1 MRWRKSIILP
11 VLAADLLL
19 MTGCTKEEETYQEQI
34 VIDVYDQ
41 TSDYQ
46 GLQTGWYAKILEDR
60 FNIQLNFL
68 DTEAEGSLEQADLF
82 VCNSLQT
89 SPDSLMEG
97 DRLLNIAPYFEEEL
111 TLGEEILDYVDSFQV
126 WNESWGEEEIY
137 VIPSQVSRLSED
149 TPSEENTPRY
159 GIYLDWEAYEQA
171 GMPEIEDLDE
181 LLTVM
186 EELKQPGQQGIILCN
201 DKEMDVLDHVSY
213 LMGVQGVER
222 DGFLVYGED
231 KVTELLEDESGFME
245 SLLWFRE
252 AYRRGLLAPYSGRV
266 SYEQL
271 VKYYEHGKAV
281 VSIWPQMEADG
292 YELAPAEKMKVVSHG
307 CNGLGNMETY
317 LAVSSSAE
325 EPLRIVDFVGW
336 LYSTEGIMFS
346 GTDTNLK
353 SAGPQGLTWEVKD
366 GNPELTEYGWQVF
379 GGKSADA
386 TGNESTVDG
395 QSVDGQSI
403 DGQAVGGQAVAVPED
418 WGGGSWQEG
427 TCKLG
432 FQPVV
437 NVEVSPSGFPYN
449 RTLWETVGE
458 RTNSADDSWKE
469 YMDAEDQ
476 MEYLMDN
483 DNLEV
488 IPGYID
494 IYQEE
499 PEEIV
504 DKRTACR
511 RVIVDYSWKII
522 QEEDDLGCQVLLE
535 KLRREVESLG
545 YQDVVE
551 YDRQINDI
559 HQEKLSSFLW

>member
-1 MRWRKSIILP
+1 MKWRKSIILP
-11 VLAADLLL
+11 VLAAGLLT
-19 MTGCTKEEETYQEQI
+19 MTGCTKEEEPYQEQI
-34 VIDVYDQ
+34 VIDVYDE

-46 GLQTGWYAKILEDR
+46 GLQTGWYAKILEER

-68 DTEAEGSLEQADLF
+68 DTEAEGSIEQADLF

-89 SPDSLMEG
+89 SPDSLMEEN
-97 DRLLNIAPYFEEEL
+97 RLLDIASYFEEEL
-111 TLGEEILDYVDSFQV
+111 TLGEEILDYTDSFQV
-126 WNESWGEEEIY
+126 WNESWGEKEIY

-149 TPSEENTPRY
+149 TPSEENIPRY
-159 GIYLDWEAYEQA
+159 GIYLNWEAYEQA
-171 GMPEIEDLDE
+171 GMPQIKDLDE

-213 LMGVQGVER
+213 LMGVQGRER
-222 DGFLVYGED
+222 DGFLVYE
-231 KVTELLEDESGFME
+231 KEEVTQLLEDESGFME
-245 SLLWFRE
+245 SLLWLRE
-252 AYRRGLLAPYSGRV
+252 AYRRGLLAPYSGKV

-271 VKYYEHGKAV
+271 VKYYKQGKAV
-281 VSIWPQMEADG
+281 VSIWPQMEAEG
-292 YELAPAEKMKVVSHG
+292 YELAPVEKMKVVSYG
-307 CNGLGNMETY
+307 CNGLGNIDTY

-325 EPLRIVDFVGW
+325 DPLRSVDFIGW
-336 LYSTEGIMFS
+336 LYSTEGIMLS

-353 SAGPQGLTWEVKD
+353 SAGPQGLTWEVKG
-366 GNPELTEYGWQVF
+366 GNPTLTEYGWQVF
-379 GGKSADA
+379 
-386 TGNESTVDG
+386 DG
-395 QSVDGQSI
+395 QSETEGESE
-403 DGQAVGGQAVAVPED
+403 AVPQD

-458 RTNSADDSWKE
+458 RTNSSSVSWKE

-483 DNLEV
+483 GNLEV

-504 DKRTACR
+504 DKRAACR
-511 RVIVDYSWKII
+511 QVIVDYSWKII
-522 QEEDDLGCQVLLE
+522 QEQDDRGCQILFD
-535 KLRREVESLG
+535 KLRQEVKALG

-559 HQEKLSSFLW
+559 QENSSSFLW